1 MSLKAFHV
9 FFIIVSILL
18 AAGCAAWGF
27 LNQMTPAFGWSCA
40 VAAVALTIYSGFFI
54 KKAKR
59 IIT

>member
-27 LNQMTPAFGWSCA
+27 VNQMTPGFTWSCA
-40 VAAVALTIYSGFFI
+40 AAAVALTVYSGYFI